1 MFPGASLIPPAL
13 CVCPQRAWPWNPSR
27 STGRWNSRCPF
38 QHRQTRLVMN
48 VPAHTRLLIA
58 SSYKQMT
65 AGHHV
70 KELNPNGPEQMI
82 QRPVT
87 TGWMVMVP
95 SVAGDVNRHF
105 THHFPCNSALTL
117 LLIGLVALN
126 LGRYEVAREKGG
138 EEACACS
145 CVCEMLNTQRWNN

>member
-1 MFPGASLIPPAL
+1 MVQSGGDG
-13 CVCPQRAWPWNPSR
+13 VSR
-27 STGRWNSRCPF
+27 SLPDPTCTVCLPTPGLAVESIAEHRRWNSRCPF

-126 LGRYEVAREKGG
+126 LSRYEVARG
-138 EEACACS
+138 ERGRGSLCLLMC
-145 CVCEMLNTQRWNN
+145 L